1 MTLVVGAYSQLSS
14 GTPLEVL
21 ERALVEV
28 YKPLLTYIYNN
39 PELKIHLYL
48 PGPIYEW
55 FELSHPEM
63 NMLIGDLV
71 KKEQVELLTGS
82 YQQALLHTVQGR
94 DRSGQLEA
102 TTTIIRKRFGKRSRS
117 AWFFNQIWTPT
128 YVSAMHL
135 GMLERLVISGYDR
148 LHDLHV
154 ALEPFSMQ
162 ELGKTI
168 EVFITDDGVNN
179 LIARLRSGEME
190 AKEFSEA
197 LEALQFDP
205 SNRYHTLIINL
216 DDLLQAYALKPT
228 LPPPI
233 ELFTQIF
240 ETCYAKIGGESEL
253 LSAIPVGSI
262 KERGYLGASWYG
274 RDTSL
279 VDINTFNEVLIKYE
293 ELNHLYGR
301 LLYLVNL
308 NRIFRKNKDIKKRVN
323 SLLLKAASGA
333 PFVLDS
339 SGGCYRRSYRSYV
352 YRHLNEAEKL
362 LNNYEEIPYPRE
374 VDLDYDG
381 REELVWMGKNIGV
394 VIDPLGGALSEIN
407 FLPTGWNYG
416 NTFSGYGVEANRLS
430 LHSLQDG
437 TFQRSFNDVFM
448 GANSKLEEYGK
459 GLSRLVYDCA
469 AKSYLLEVDSKN
481 SNEVYATSLFEE
493 LPFNLGNIEVK
504 KHFIFRSQTIVTT
517 FTLTNRGKRTSKGLF
532 GSELN
537 LAIGLKEGPL
547 SFYTIEKNRNRS
559 LIEGRMVAP
568 NLKNVRVSDDLNR
581 TIISIASDNR
591 FDLFKDDY
599 WVRLA
604 TVMGMEELY
613 SHTLLL
619 PLWEFNLAPDEEVT
633 WTVAFRIERRARRP
647 RKEKE

>member
-1 MTLVVGAYSQLSS
+1 MTLVLGAYSQLSS
-14 GTPLEVL
+14 GTPLDVL
-21 ERALVEV
+21 ERALSEV

-39 PELKIHLYL
+39 PELKVHLYL

-71 KKEQVELLTGS
+71 KKEQLELLTGS
-82 YQQALLHTVQGR
+82 YQQALLHTVQGK

-135 GMLERLVISGYDR
+135 GMLDRLVISGYDR

-154 ALEPFSMQ
+154 ALEPFTMQ

-168 EVFITDDGVNN
+168 EVFVSNDGVNN
-179 LIARLRSGEME
+179 LIANLRSGEVE
-190 AKEFSEA
+190 LKEFTEE
-197 LEALQFDP
+197 LEALQFDT
-205 SNRYHTLIINL
+205 SSRYHTLMVNL
-216 DDLLQAYALKPT
+216 DDLLQATALKPS
-228 LPPPI
+228 LPSPI
-233 ELFTQIF
+233 ELFTQILESCF
-240 ETCYAKIGGESEL
+240 AKIGGSSEL
-253 LSAIPVGSI
+253 LTAIPVGSI

-274 RDTSL
+274 RDSSL
-279 VDINTFNEVLIKYE
+279 VDINAFNEVLIKYE

-362 LNNYEEIPYPRE
+362 LNNYEEIPYPRS

-381 REELVWMGKNIGV
+381 VEELVWVGKNIGV
-394 VIDPLGGALSEIN
+394 VVDPVGGALSEIN

-416 NTFSGYGVEANRLS
+416 NTFCGYGAEANRLS

-437 TFQRSFNDVFM
+437 SFQRSFSDVFL
-448 GANSKLEEYGK
+448 AADTKLGEYGK
-459 GLSRLVYDCA
+459 GLSRLVFDTASSNYN
-469 AKSYLLEVDSKN
+469 LEVDSKN
-481 SNEVYATSLFEE
+481 SNEIYATNLFKN
-493 LPFNLGNIEVK
+493 LPFNLGELEVK
-504 KHFIFRSQTIVTT
+504 KHFIFRSQTIIAT
-517 FTLTNRGKRTSKGLF
+517 FTLSNRGKRPSKGIF

-537 LAIGLKEGPL
+537 LAIGMKEGPL
-547 SFYTIEKNRNRS
+547 SFYTIEKNRNRG
-559 LIEGRMVAP
+559 LVEGHLVAP

-581 TIISIASDNR
+581 TIISIASDSR
-591 FDLFKDDY
+591 FDLIKDDF
-599 WVRLA
+599 WVRLP

-619 PLWEFNLAPDEEVT
+619 PLWEFNLAPGEEVR
-633 WTVAFRIERRARRP
+633 WTLAFRIERRAKRP
-647 RKEKE
+647 SKERE